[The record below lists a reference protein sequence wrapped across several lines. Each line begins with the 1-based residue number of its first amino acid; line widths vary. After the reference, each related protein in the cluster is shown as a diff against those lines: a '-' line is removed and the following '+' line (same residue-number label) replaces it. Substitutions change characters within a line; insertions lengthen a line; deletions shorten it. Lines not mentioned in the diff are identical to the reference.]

1 MPEVLMGVGPYRFAI
16 VGLNYQS
23 LERSF
28 EYRWEPQPRIGRR
41 PALQWLGPG
50 VETVT
55 LQGIIYP
62 RDPRTRGD
70 QGFAQLEQMRQEAM
84 QGIPRG
90 VASHLGRYYG
100 LWCITN
106 ISDVQSYFFKD
117 GRPQKV
123 EFTIELAA
131 YGPDGGY
138 ASDARQI
145 PLFPR
150 IRSEEIGT

>member
-1 MPEVLMGVGPYRFAI
+1 MPEVLLGVGPYRFAI

-55 LQGIIYP
+55 LNGVIYP

-70 QGFAQLEQMRQEAM
+70 QGFAQLEQMRAEAM

-90 VASHLGRYYG
+90 VASQLGRYYG
-100 LWCITN
+100 QWCITN
-106 ISDVQSYFFKD
+106 ITDVQTFFFRD
-117 GRPQKV
+117 GRPQRV
-123 EFTIELAA
+123 EFTIEMAA
-131 YGPDGGY
+131 YGPDGFAGGG
-138 ASDARQI
+138 ARPI

-150 IRSEEIGT
+150 VPSE